1 MVVSMAEDAPSGGG
15 GGGPPQGGPIDRV
28 RRYRIILAVVL
39 SIILGVCL
47 AIAAFWVYAVV
58 TRGKNF

>member
-1 MVVSMAEDAPSGGG
+1 M
-15 GGGPPQGGPIDRV
+15 
-28 RRYRIILAVVL
+28 RYRRVLAVVL
-39 SIILGVCL
+39 SIILSVCL